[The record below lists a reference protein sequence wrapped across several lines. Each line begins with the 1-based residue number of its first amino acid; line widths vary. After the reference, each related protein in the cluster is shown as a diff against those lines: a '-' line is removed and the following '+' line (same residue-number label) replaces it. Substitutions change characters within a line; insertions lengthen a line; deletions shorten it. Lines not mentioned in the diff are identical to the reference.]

1 MSVRKAGVDGAVR
14 HNMNVFSFVAAA
26 SNSGKT
32 TLIEKIVPI
41 LKARGLRVAVI
52 KHASKGFDLQV
63 PEVDEYLKSGAES
76 VIIVGHRDV
85 ALIKNVGEM
94 PSMDDMQKDIGEVD
108 IILYEGFKEDA
119 RNKIEVFRFGVSGI
133 RPLCMDDLSYIA
145 LVTDKKYDVTIPQF
159 DLHDADGVAT
169 FMVKQST

>member
-1 MSVRKAGVDGAVR
+1 MVV
-14 HNMNVFSFVAAA
+14 SFVAAA

-32 TLIEKIVPI
+32 TLIEKVVPI

-52 KHASKGFDLQV
+52 KHASKGFDLQL
-63 PEVDEYLKSGAES
+63 PEVDGYLKSGADS

-119 RNKIEVFRFGVSGI
+119 RKKIEVFRFGVSGI
-133 RPLCMDDLSYIA
+133 RTLCMDDLSYIA
-145 LVTDKKYDVTIPQF
+145 LVTDKKYDVAIPQF

-169 FMVKQST
+169 FMMEQST